1 VSLADYLRALRKRW
15 WMIVLSALA
24 GTALATILVFQQ
36 TPIYQ
41 GTVTFFATTPST
53 DASSSLQGD
62 QFGQQRVN
70 SYVSLLSSQSLAE
83 RVLERTGLELS
94 ARNVM
99 SSIEGKADLNTVLLT
114 AYVRDSSRAQ
124 AESMT
129 EAVAEEFPDLVED
142 IESQSGTKEAPVQLD
157 VVSGPAMTPY
167 AVSPQKR
174 LWVAAGFM
182 LGLMVGV
189 GLALLRA
196 LLDRS
201 VRSPDMLREATRTP
215 VLGRIPFD
223 SSSKR
228 SPVLKEGDKR
238 WSRAE
243 AFRQLRTNL
252 QFVDIE
258 EPVSVLV
265 VTSSLAGEGKSSTAA
280 NLAITFAEAG
290 KRVLLV
296 DADLRR
302 PRLASMLG
310 LEWAVGLTNV
320 LAGQVQL
327 SEVVQQWGGHGLEF
341 LASGPHP
348 PNPSELLGSSHMVS
362 LLAEARQRYDL
373 VIVDTAPLLPVTD
386 GAIAAARA
394 DGALV
399 VVRYGKTRTAE
410 VERAVESLRAVDA
423 RVLGTVL
430 NRSPLKGEGAYGYD
444 NYRYKE
450 KPPRARRGPRS
461 RQRRRAQ
468 QRVAGPT
475 LPRDGG
481 RR

>member
-1 VSLADYLRALRKRW
+1 VSLTDYLRALRKRW
-15 WMIVLSALA
+15 WMIVLSAVV
-24 GTALATILVFQQ
+24 GTALGTVLVFQQ
-36 TPIYQ
+36 TPVYQ

-62 QFGQQRVN
+62 LFGQQRVN

-83 RVLERTGLELS
+83 RVLDRTGLDLS
-94 ARNVM
+94 TRNVM
-99 SSIEGKADLNTVLLT
+99 SSIEGRADLNTVLLT
-114 AYVRDSSRAQ
+114 AYVRDSSPAQ

-129 EAVAEEFPDLVED
+129 EAVAEEFPDLVEE
-142 IESQSGTKEAPVQLD
+142 IESQSGTKEAPVRLD
-157 VVSGPAMTPY
+157 VVSGPVMTPY

-201 VRSPDMLREATRTP
+201 VRSPDTLREATRTP

-238 WSRAE
+238 WTRSE

-258 EPVSVLV
+258 EPVRVLV

-280 NLAITFAEAG
+280 NLAATFAETG

-302 PRLASMLG
+302 PRLANMLG

-327 SEVVQQWGGHGLEF
+327 SEVVQPWGSHGLEF

-348 PNPSELLGSSHMVS
+348 PNPSELLGSNHMVT

-399 VVRYGKTRTAE
+399 VVRHGKTRLAE

-430 NRSPLKGEGAYGYD
+430 NRSPVKGDGAYGYD
-444 NYRYKE
+444 SYKYKE
-450 KPPRARRGPRS
+450 KPPRARRGRRA
-461 RQRRRAQ
+461 RQLRRAQ
-468 QRVAGPT
+468 KRVAGPT
-475 LPRDGG
+475 LPTDGG

>member
-1 VSLADYLRALRKRW
+1 VSLRDYLRALRKRW
-15 WMIVLSALA
+15 WMIVVSAALGTLLS
-24 GTALATILVFQQ
+24 TALVLQQ
-36 TPIYQ
+36 TPVYQ
-41 GTVTFFATTPST
+41 GTVTFFATTPSI
-53 DASSSLQGD
+53 DAGSPLQGD

-70 SYVSLLSSQSLAE
+70 SYVRLLSSQRLAE
-83 RVLERTGLELS
+83 RVLDRTGLDLS
-94 ARNVM
+94 TRNVM
-99 SSIEGKADLNTVLLT
+99 SSIEGRADLNTVLLT
-114 AYVRDSSRAQ
+114 AYVRDSSPSQ

-129 EAVAEEFPDLVED
+129 EAVAEEFPDLVEE
-142 IESQSGTKEAPVQLD
+142 IESQNGTKEAPVRLD

-189 GLALLRA
+189 GLALLRT
-196 LLDRS
+196 LLDRT
-201 VRSPDMLREATRTP
+201 VRSPDMLREATNTP

-223 SSSKR
+223 SSSKK
-228 SPVLKEGDKR
+228 SPILEEGDKR
-238 WSRAE
+238 WIRAE

-258 EPVSVLV
+258 KPVTVLV
-265 VTSSLAGEGKSSTAA
+265 VTSSVAGEGKSSTSA
-280 NLAITFAEAG
+280 NLAATFAETG
-290 KRVLLV
+290 KRVLLI

-302 PRLASMLG
+302 PKLASMFG
-310 LEWAVGLTNV
+310 LEGAVGLTNV
-320 LAGQVQL
+320 LAGQVHL
-327 SEVVQQWGGHGLEF
+327 HEVIQPWGGHGLHF

-348 PNPSELLGSSHMVS
+348 PNPSELLGSDHMVS
-362 LLAEARQRYDL
+362 LLAEARRSYDL
-373 VIVDTAPLLPVTD
+373 VVVDTAPLLPVTD

-394 DGALV
+394 DGAVV

-430 NRSPLKGEGAYGYD
+430 NRSPVKGEDGYTYD
-444 NYRYKE
+444 GYRYHE
-450 KPPRARRGPRS
+450 ETAGVRRTR
-461 RQRRRAQ
+461 
-468 QRVAGPT
+468 
-475 LPRDGG
+475 LPRPGRAEQRPTAPRTPADEG